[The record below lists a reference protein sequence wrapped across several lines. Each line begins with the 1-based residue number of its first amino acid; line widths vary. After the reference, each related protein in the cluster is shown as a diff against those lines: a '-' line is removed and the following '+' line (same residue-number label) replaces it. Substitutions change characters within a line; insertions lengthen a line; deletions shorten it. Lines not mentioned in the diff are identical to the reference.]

1 MGEGV
6 YLKKMGGGGGNPDS
20 GEGVKKFTTIT
31 KKMSQALHTQ

>member
-6 YLKKMGGGGGNPDS
+6 YLKKKWGGGNPDS